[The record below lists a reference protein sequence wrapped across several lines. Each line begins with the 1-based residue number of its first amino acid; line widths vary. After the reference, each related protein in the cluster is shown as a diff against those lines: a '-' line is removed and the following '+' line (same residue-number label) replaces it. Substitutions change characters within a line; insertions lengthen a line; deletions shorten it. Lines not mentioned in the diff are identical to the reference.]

1 LIFNAE
7 KFGAVR
13 GFDYLCTVQTLK
25 GKGYEEVL
33 NHGFDVVV
41 PDGSG
46 AAQGVGECHQVGG
59 DGNAEAGGIRGD
71 VFYAGGDGQ

>member
-1 LIFNAE
+1 LIIFAE

-33 NHGFDVVV
+33 NRVFDAVV
-41 PDGSG
+41 PVGAGTDG
-46 AAQGVGECHQVGG
+46 AQGE
-59 DGNAEAGGIRGD
+59 
-71 VFYAGGDGQ
+71 